1 MRRVRDKLAVI
12 LSFFSS
18 PQKPPLLPL
27 IPSPQLIS
35 FLSCRPFIFT
45 AVHYSLLPSPS
56 SISRFLSSDIYRVL
70 LSLFELTKI
79 TPVFCLRKKLPSSHM
94 PSPLSSC
101 LPSFTFHLF
110 PYLSFLSLSPVIPL
124 NHTSHFFFFIFH
136 LFPFHLPT
144 LSIIIHLPSFPLFP
158 ILHPIPQAPYPAL
171 TPSNPLPTFPLLLS
185 FSPSTPAS
193 FLPSLPNSF
202 WSGLAP
208 CVVPDGSGRVGL
220 PLSTIAGC
228 IPTVTAAGVGLYRGP
243 VGE

>member
-1 MRRVRDKLAVI
+1 MPSFHLHGRSLLSSSLSI
-12 LSFFSS
+12 FHLSFSLLRHLPSSTFSFRANQNNPRFLSSKETPVITHAVTPLFMS
-18 PQKPPLLPL
+18 PLVYLPSIPLPL
-27 IPSPQLIS
+27 IP
-35 FLSCRPFIFT
+35 F
-45 AVHYSLLPSPS
+45 
-56 SISRFLSSDIYRVL
+56 
-70 LSLFELTKI
+70 
-79 TPVFCLRKKLPSSHM
+79 
-94 PSPLSSC
+94 PLSRHSAK
-101 LPSFTFHLF
+101 PYF
-110 PYLSFLSLSPVIPL
+110 PFFSLI
-124 NHTSHFFFFIFH
+124 FFFFIFH